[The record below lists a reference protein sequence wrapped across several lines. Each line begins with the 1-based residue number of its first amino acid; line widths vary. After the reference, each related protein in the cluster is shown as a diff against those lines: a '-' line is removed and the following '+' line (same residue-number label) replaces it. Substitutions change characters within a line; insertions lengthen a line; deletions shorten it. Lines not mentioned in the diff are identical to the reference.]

1 MQSSH
6 ISDTAKMNAIN
17 RKTEIRIKSLEE
29 SLEQKKRE
37 VEELTKICDDL
48 ISKVERK

>member
-1 MQSSH
+1 MS
-6 ISDTAKMNAIN
+6 AIN
-17 RKTEIRIKSLEE
+17 RKTEIRLKSLEE

-48 ISKVERK
+48 ISRVEEK